1 MYPIF
6 IIDFTM
12 KSRSRRSFLCLQK
25 GETMFLCLQIW
36 LKRVK
41 YSDDNIVNIGILL
54 GGQNLDV
61 FKISMDKSVFVS
73 LK

>member
-1 MYPIF
+1 MV
-6 IIDFTM
+6 
-12 KSRSRRSFLCLQK
+12 
-25 GETMFLCLQIW
+25 LCLQIW